1 MATHPSPVTG
11 AALPTPRRYIG
22 NIADHARALHQA
34 RVRFPGNTAGAIAWI
49 AQQLGHSLPGFPSDL
64 ARTVLSPTGG
74 WRQVNDDPWLSDQ
87 ELAEHAQHLADCG
100 VLVVA
105 IHRDW
110 ETGAQPVALVA
121 PGGMVKPKARRA
133 TRKNPKTPAVRT
145 PRPLA
150 PRLEDFTGQGPESRT
165 SFIPTDWA
173 YRQAPAWCVTGG
185 R

>member
-1 MATHPSPVTG
+1 MASHPSPVTG

-22 NIADHARALHQA
+22 NIAEHARALHQA

-49 AQQLGHSLPGFPSDL
+49 AHQLGHSLPGLPSDL
-64 ARTVLSPTGG
+64 ARTVLSTTGG
-74 WRQVNDDPWLSDQ
+74 WRQVHDDPWLTDQ
-87 ELAEHAQHLADCG
+87 DLAEHAQHLADCG

-121 PGGMVKPKARRA
+121 PGGMVKPKARRR
-133 TRKNPKTPAVRT
+133 TRKDPKAPAART

-150 PRLEDFTGQGPESRT
+150 PRLEDFSGQGPESRS
-165 SFIPTDWA
+165 SFNPTEWA
-173 YRQAPAWCVTGG
+173 YRQAPAWCAGG
-185 R
+185 AR